1 MAITIPASSCRFLVI
16 LLLGAVGCAS
26 GELLLPDPPGG
37 GENVQM
43 SKLDGDSQKGT
54 VGEQLPNPLIVQVK
68 TPRELPVAGRRVAFV
83 ITSEAGEVSPD
94 TAITDSQGMATARWV
109 LGTAPGAYAI
119 QARLV
124 AEAGDPQV
132 QEFTAEANPASPDT
146 LAASSAVSQ
155 PGRRGQNAATSP
167 VVRVV
172 DRFGN
177 AVPDVP
183 VAWQVTAGE
192 GQTSEPITRTAAD
205 GTATVEWTL
214 GDRVGVHKLTATIEQ
229 ASGSPATFTATVL
242 F

>member
-1 MAITIPASSCRFLVI
+1 M
-16 LLLGAVGCAS
+16 
-26 GELLLPDPPGG
+26 
-37 GENVQM
+37 QM

-68 TPRELPVAGRRVAFV
+68 TTRELPVAGRRVAFV

-119 QARLV
+119 QARLI
-124 AEAGDPQV
+124 AEEGDPQI
-132 QEFTAEANPASPDT
+132 QEFTAEADPAPPDT
-146 LAASSAVSQ
+146 LAAASAVSQ
-155 PGRRGQNAATSP
+155 PGRRGQDAATQP

>member
-1 MAITIPASSCRFLVI
+1 MI
-16 LLLGAVGCAS
+16 LLLGAAGCAS

-43 SKLDGDSQKGT
+43 SKLEGDTQQGT
-54 VGEQLPNPLIVQVK
+54 VGEPLPNPLIVQVK

-83 ITSEAGEVSPD
+83 TTSEAGEVTPD
-94 TAITDSQGMATARWV
+94 TAITDSQGLASARWV

-119 QARLV
+119 QARLI
-124 AEAGDPQV
+124 AEEGDPQI
-132 QEFTAEANPASPDT
+132 QEFTAEASPAPPDT
-146 LAASSAVSQ
+146 LTALSALTQ
-155 PGRRGQNAATSP
+155 PGRRGQNTATP
-167 VVRVV
+167 PLVRVV

-177 AVPDVP
+177 PVPDVP

-192 GQTSEPITRTAAD
+192 GQTSEPITRTGPD
-205 GTATVEWTL
+205 GTTTVVWTL
-214 GDRVGVHKLTATIEQ
+214 GNRVGVHKLTATIEL